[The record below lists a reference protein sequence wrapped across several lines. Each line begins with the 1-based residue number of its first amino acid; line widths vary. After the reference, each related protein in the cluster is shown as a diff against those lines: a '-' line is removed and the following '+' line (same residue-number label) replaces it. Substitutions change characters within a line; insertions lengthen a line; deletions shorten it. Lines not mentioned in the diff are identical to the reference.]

1 MIKYEDIVA
10 EVAAG
15 RPIEDIGAEITAML
29 NKVMADQKEEE
40 AKQKKEKELNSLAEV
55 MRDAMVEYI
64 KLAYPELAETM
75 NRANLTVA
83 DVRASL
89 DACTP
94 IISFAKNLTSK
105 RKETNPDKVIADF
118 LIAMGL

>member
-10 EVAAG
+10 EVAAS
-15 RPIEDIGAEITAML
+15 RPIEDITAML
-29 NKVMADQKEEE
+29 NKVMADQ
-40 AKQKKEKELNSLAEV
+40 KEKELNSLAEV
-55 MRDAMVEYI
+55 MRDAIVEYI

-83 DVRASL
+83 DVRDSL

-105 RKETNPDKVIADF
+105 RKETNLDKVIA
-118 LIAMGL
+118 MGL

>member
-1 MIKYEDIVA
+1 MIKYEDIIA

-29 NKVMADQKEEE
+29 NKVMAEQKEAE
-40 AKQKKEKELNSLAEV
+40 AKQQKEKELNSLAEV
-55 MRDAMVEYI
+55 MRDAMVKYI
-64 KLAYPELAETM
+64 KLAHPELAETM
-75 NRANLTVA
+75 DSANLTVE

-94 IISFAKNLTSK
+94 IIGFAKNLTSK
-105 RKETNPDKVIADF
+105 RKESNPDKVIADF
-118 LIAMGL
+118 LSMMGL